1 MTDPSP
7 PTEQNSADER
17 RTGAWPYTRHIAR
30 LVLIPTVPMFLL
42 SVAALGLFY
51 IAPTRFG
58 NLIARLPGETFIR
71 TALVFA
77 PATLFAVVVL
87 ALLYAL
93 ERPPADMAPA
103 PFYRGL
109 DREAAIDAGQLP
121 VSYTRLTARL
131 VLAPSV
137 LALLFATAIWA
148 LSFVSPG
155 RYERLMDPLPGDRY
169 LRLMVPVAP
178 VGLFFIVL
186 VATFLS
192 FYGESRRVRMSRIS
206 RPINLAVGLVLV
218 TSIPILLLSL
228 AALGLFYVSP
238 TRFENLVS
246 RVSYESFVR
255 LALAFTPTVLFA
267 VVLLASLY
275 LYARRLADTQEL
287 EVDRP
292 VRRKRVDLQRVR
304 SRLAPWVLVSG
315 LVLTAMIVFGL
326 LGAVL
331 YLVLR

>member
-1 MTDPSP
+1 MTDQSP
-7 PTEQNSADER
+7 PTGQNRADESR
-17 RTGAWPYTRHIAR
+17 SDAWPYTRHIAR
-30 LVLIPTVPMFLL
+30 LVLIPTVPMLLL

-93 ERPPADMAPA
+93 ERPPADIAPA
-103 PFYRGL
+103 PLYRGL
-109 DREAAIDAGQLP
+109 DREAVVDAGRLP
-121 VSYTRLTARL
+121 VSYTRLTAR
-131 VLAPSV
+131 VILAPSV

-148 LSFVSPG
+148 LSFVSPS

-178 VGLFFIVL
+178 IGLFFIVL

-192 FYGESRRVRMSRIS
+192 FYGESRRLRIPRIS
-206 RPINLAVGLVLV
+206 HPINLAVGLVLI
-218 TSIPILLLSL
+218 TAIPILLFSL
-228 AALGLFYVSP
+228 AALGLFYISP

-275 LYARRLADTQEL
+275 LYTRRLAEMKETA
-287 EVDRP
+287 VDRS
-292 VRRKRVDLQRVR
+292 VRKKRIDLQHVR
-304 SRLAPWVLVSG
+304 SRLAPWVLVGG
-315 LVLTAMIVFGL
+315 LVLTAMVVCGL